1 MRMPMFPM
9 AFRSKIL
16 MSPEGGD
23 GAVGAGGG
31 GEPAPAPAPAP
42 EDNGGGTP
50 PSGGEGGDGD
60 EGLPSG
66 GSLIGDGKPAEGTPS
81 EGTNPAGEG
90 AEPKKEAEPTPTEM
104 TEEEWLA
111 KIAFTEEIGKDDKG
125 NPLAPNAESLKTF
138 APILR
143 EIGLDPEKAS
153 KLVTAYAKIEAEQA
167 KAQAEE
173 AQKAE
178 KEAKA
183 ALIAKRDELKAQAK
197 KDMTADDLA
206 YANRAMERLGK
217 DDPVFYK
224 MVQTSLLGVHPCF
237 LKLCAMAGRRVADD
251 TIPHPN
257 GVGGGAQRS
266 RAEILFGAEAKQG
279 LVRL

>member
-1 MRMPMFPM
+1 MPMHPM
-9 AFRSKIL
+9 VFSDTRL
-16 MSPEGGD
+16 MMPEGGD
-23 GAVGAGGG
+23 GATGAGGG
-31 GEPAPAPAPAP
+31 GEPAPTPAS
-42 EDNGGGTP
+42 EDNGGGNP
-50 PSGGEGGDGD
+50 PTGGEGGEGD
-60 EGLPSG
+60 EGLPAD
-66 GSLIGDGKPAEGTPS
+66 GSLIGGGKPDEGKP
-81 EGTNPAGEG
+81 GEG
-90 AEPKKEAEPTPTEM
+90 GEPAPGGTEPKKEGEPAPVEM
-104 TEEEWLA
+104 TEDEWLS
-111 KIAFTEEIGKDDKG
+111 KVAFTEEIGKDEKG
-125 NPLAPNAESLKTF
+125 NPLAPNVESLKTF

-167 KAQAEE
+167 KAQAEA

-183 ALIAKRDELKAQAK
+183 ALFAKRDELKAQAK

-217 DDPVFYK
+217 EDPVFYK

>member
-1 MRMPMFPM
+1 
-9 AFRSKIL
+9 
-16 MSPEGGD
+16 
-23 GAVGAGGG
+23 
-31 GEPAPAPAPAP
+31 
-42 EDNGGGTP
+42 
-50 PSGGEGGDGD
+50 
-60 EGLPSG
+60 
-66 GSLIGDGKPAEGTPS
+66 
-81 EGTNPAGEG
+81 
-90 AEPKKEAEPTPTEM
+90 M

-153 KLVTAYAKIEAEQA
+153 KLVTAYAKIEADQA

-183 ALIAKRDELKAQAK
+183 ALLAKRDELKAQAK

-217 DDPVFYK
+217 EDPVFYK